1 VNASV
6 RLLIVDD
13 EVAQMRALCDTL
25 GLEGYQTQGFSSAR
39 EALDALQPAAFDL
52 LLTDLMM
59 PEMDGISLINAAAQI
74 DPLLG
79 RSS

>member
-52 LLTDLMM
+52 LLTDL
-59 PEMDGISLINAAAQI
+59 
-74 DPLLG
+74 
-79 RSS
+79 